1 MPRKKAEPDSPLTET
16 AQAEAEVSRAV
27 PEAQAEPPPPEQ
39 PARRRE
45 SEDILRLTEEEVGLT
60 AEDSED
66 AKWGY
71 LAGAARRGQIL
82 TGVVSSIVPSES
94 GNRSCAVELE
104 GMRVLIP
111 YREMTFREWP
121 ADELPPRSVH
131 AFMQR
136 ILGATV
142 DFIPAGVD
150 VRNRAAVGSRKA
162 ALLKRQDQYYASG
175 RVQPGIL
182 IACRVLAI
190 GNNTMTVEACGV
202 DTEIFA
208 RDVSWEW
215 FPDISDRYST
225 GDLVVAR
232 VMSVALNEE
241 TGRYSV
247 DLSIKAASEH
257 SDKLAFEK
265 LVPRTN
271 YLGVVTG
278 SNHGLFFIRL
288 QDGAN
293 AKTRVY
299 RCKEYPSKQD
309 IVCFHVTSLDEKNM
323 VAKGFITR
331 IIKRHDRLR

>member
-1 MPRKKAEPDSPLTET
+1 MPRKKTESDSQPSEAVQPEP
-16 AQAEAEVSRAV
+16 EVSRAV

-39 PARRRE
+39 SVRRRV
-45 SEDILRLTEEEVGLT
+45 SEDILQLTEEEVGLT

-66 AKWGY
+66 VKWGY

-94 GNRSCAVELE
+94 GNRSCAVEFE
-104 GMRVLIP
+104 GMRVLVP

-121 ADELPPRSVH
+121 ANELPPRSVH
-131 AFMQR
+131 TFMQR

-150 VRNRAAVGSRKA
+150 VRNRAAVGSRNA
-162 ALLKRQDQYYASG
+162 AMLERQKQYYASG
-175 RVQPGIL
+175 KVKPGIRV
-182 IACRVLAI
+182 ACRVLAV

-202 DTEIFA
+202 DAEIYA

-215 FPDISDRYST
+215 FPDITDKHST
-225 GDLVVAR
+225 GDLVVAK
-232 VMSVALNEE
+232 VMNVKQNED

-247 DLSIKAASEH
+247 SLSIKEATENP
-257 SDKLAFEK
+257 DKAAFEK

-278 SNHGLFFIRL
+278 SQHGLFFIRL

-293 AKTRVY
+293 AKTRIY
-299 RCKEYPSKQD
+299 HSKEYPSKLD
-309 IVCFHVTSLDEKNM
+309 TVCFHVTSLDEKSM